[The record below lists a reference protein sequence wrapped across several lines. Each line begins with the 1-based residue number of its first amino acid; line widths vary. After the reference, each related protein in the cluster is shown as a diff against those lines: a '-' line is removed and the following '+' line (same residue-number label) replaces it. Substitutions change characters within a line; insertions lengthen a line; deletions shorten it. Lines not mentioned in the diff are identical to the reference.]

1 MNSLKLLTLPWQLSR
16 FETPTILVDG
26 GLAIE
31 LQNAGARVD
40 SSLWT
45 AKAIINRPEYVI
57 AAHQAYLNAGAKII
71 STASYQASLQGL
83 VASDLTE
90 EEAKDVIRQS
100 VELAE
105 EARMRSKSE
114 ALIAASI
121 GPYGA
126 YLAGGEEYTGAYHI
140 EREALLTF
148 HLDRLNVIFETN
160 ADLLAIE
167 TIPSCLEIDVLVDIL
182 RAKPDVAAWISLS
195 CKNDH
200 QLADGSELQP
210 IIEKLNTL
218 GNLVAVGVN
227 CCAPDL
233 AGKLAVWL
241 RTATEKPLI
250 IYPNLGQIYDA
261 TTKKW
266 SGEGGSLTDTINLVA
281 ASGTSLVGG
290 CCEVDAKAIAELN
303 EHLWRTTD

>member
-1 MNSLKLLTLPWQLSR
+1 MNDLKSLTLPWQLSR
-16 FETPTILVDG
+16 FETPAILLDG

-71 STASYQASLQGL
+71 STASYQATLKGL
-83 VASDLTE
+83 VEFGLND

-105 EARMRSKSE
+105 EARMRSKSD

-126 YLAGGEEYTGAYHI
+126 YLAGGEEYTGAYEI
-140 EREALLTF
+140 EREELLKF
-148 HLDRLNVIFETN
+148 HLDRLIVIFDTN

-167 TIPSCLEIDVLVDIL
+167 TIPNCTEIDVLVDIL
-182 RAKPDVAAWISLS
+182 RARPDVAAWISLS
-195 CKNDH
+195 CKNDQ
-200 QLADGSELQP
+200 QLADGTQLHP

-218 GNLVAVGVN
+218 DNLVAVGVN

-233 AGKLAVWL
+233 AGKLAAWL
-241 RTATEKPLI
+241 RTATDKPLI
-250 IYPNLGQIYDA
+250 IYPNLGQIYNA
-261 TTKKW
+261 TTKEW
-266 SGEGGSLTDTINLVA
+266 SGEGGSLTDTINHVV

-303 EHLWRTTD
+303 SHLWKTAD

>member
-1 MNSLKLLTLPWQLSR
+1 MNSIKSLTLPWQLSR
-16 FETPTILVDG
+16 FETPTILLDG

-57 AAHQAYLNAGAKII
+57 AAHQAYLNAGARII
-71 STASYQASLQGL
+71 STASYQATLTGL
-83 VASDLTE
+83 MESGLNSH
-90 EEAKDVIRQS
+90 EAEDVIRQS

-105 EARMRSKSE
+105 EARMRAKSD

-126 YLAGGEEYTGAYHI
+126 YLAGGEEYTGAYDI
-140 EREALLTF
+140 ERDALRQF

-167 TIPSCLEIDVLVDIL
+167 TIPNRMEIEVLADIL
-182 RAKPDVAAWISLS
+182 RAKPDIAAWISLS
-195 CKNDH
+195 CKNEH

-210 IIEKLNTL
+210 LIEKLNTL
-218 GNLVAVGVN
+218 NNVVALGVN

-233 AGKLAVWL
+233 AGKLATWL
-241 RTATEKPLI
+241 RTVTDKPLI
-250 IYPNLGQIYDA
+250 IYPNLGQIYNA
-261 TTKKW
+261 TTKEW
-266 SGEGGSLTDTINLVA
+266 SGEGGSLTNTIANVVS
-281 ASGTSLVGG
+281 SGTSLVGG
-290 CCEVDAKAIAELN
+290 CCEVDAEAISALN
-303 EHLWRTTD
+303 DQLWNADN